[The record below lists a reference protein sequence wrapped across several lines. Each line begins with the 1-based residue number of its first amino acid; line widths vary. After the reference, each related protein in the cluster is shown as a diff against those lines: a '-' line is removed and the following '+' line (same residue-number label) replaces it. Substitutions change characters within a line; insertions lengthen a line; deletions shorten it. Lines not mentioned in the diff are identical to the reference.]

1 MTALVSLQSCSG
13 YTQVDAVLSA
23 LLAPLGGLGAFVRP
37 GQRVLLKPN
46 LLMDATPEQAV
57 TTHPEIVRAVL
68 RAVRAAGGVPLVGD
82 SPADVTDL
90 DRVWEHSGLA
100 AVCAAEG
107 AERVG
112 FESGGSATFTRHGR
126 TFSIARAV
134 LDADVVINLP
144 KVKTHVLTRLTCGVK
159 NLYGTVPGFQKTTL
173 HKLHHIPA
181 DFGGLLADILGVVR
195 PALTIADGVVGMQG
209 DGPSAGTPAALGFL
223 AASSDPV
230 ALDTIVCRLLG
241 IDPAGVAHLTAAVA
255 LGLGTN
261 RIEAIE
267 LKGPALDA
275 LRPAD
280 FILPATLELNK
291 IPRWVVRLVQP
302 LIWNRPRLGPA
313 CVYCG
318 LCVRAC
324 PAGALTVRTGQSP
337 AFDSRLCIECC
348 CCHEIC
354 PQKAIRMLPSPA
366 LRAVHAVRHALR
378 RLRWS

>member
-1 MTALVSLQSCSG
+1 MEASVSLQSCSG
-13 YTQVDAVLSA
+13 YEHVAGALSA
-23 LLAPLGGLGAFVRP
+23 LLAPLGGLDAFVRP

-46 LLMDATPEQAV
+46 LLMDSRPEQAV
-57 TTHPEIVRAVL
+57 TTHPELVRAVL

-90 DRVWEHSGLA
+90 DLVWQHSGLA
-100 AVCAAEG
+100 AVCAEED

-112 FESGGSATFTRHGR
+112 FESGGSSTFVRHGR

-159 NLYGTVPGFQKTTL
+159 NLYGAVPGFQKTSL
-173 HKLHHIPA
+173 HKLHHAPA
-181 DFGGLLADILGVVR
+181 DFGELLADILGVVR

-209 DGPSAGTPAALGFL
+209 DGPSAGAPAALGFL

-230 ALDTIVCRLLG
+230 ALDTVVCRLLG
-241 IDPAGVAHLTAAVA
+241 IDPSGVAHLAAAAA

-261 RIEAIE
+261 RIEAID

-280 FILPATLELNK
+280 FVLPATLELNK
-291 IPRWVVRLVQP
+291 IPRWLVRLAQP
-302 LIWNRPRLGPA
+302 LIWNRPRLGPP

-324 PAGALTVRTGQSP
+324 PVGALKARPGQSP
-337 AFDSRLCIECC
+337 DFDSRLCLECC

-354 PQKAIRMLPSPA
+354 PQKAIRMLPSPT
-366 LRAVHAVRHALR
+366 LRAVHAVRRALR
-378 RLRWS
+378 RLRCS